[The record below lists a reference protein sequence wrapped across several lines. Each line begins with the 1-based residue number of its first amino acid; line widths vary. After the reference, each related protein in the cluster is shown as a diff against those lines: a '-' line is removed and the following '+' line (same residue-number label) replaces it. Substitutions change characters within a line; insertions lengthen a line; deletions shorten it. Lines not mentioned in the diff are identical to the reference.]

1 MFQLNSNSIIYI
13 ADAYHLKGASLI
25 IIMNFLKNLKIAFF
39 KRQFILLL
47 LIWAVVQGL
56 LIRQYGIVTNLEA
69 TKYIDE
75 ANHLLQFGYFNTNNH
90 YLYSTQIFLIAAVI
104 KLHLGF
110 SVIVIV
116 QLLLNLL
123 ATIMFYELSCF
134 FLKKPT
140 LATVASMFF
149 IINIPYQLYT
159 GYLFTESIFYSL
171 TIIYSSYVLR
181 LEKLTLKDWL
191 FILLFATLL
200 SITRPT
206 GILFFAVTLLYI
218 FFRFLNKL
226 GLLYKIIIISVSLAI
241 FLVIINSMLEAGG
254 SLDFMLPFKKENI
267 ICGVNTVSNAD
278 IKTIE
283 KGNSI
288 QGIVYYIFNNKEQF
302 LRLAGLKTLAFFGML
317 RTYYSLFHNI
327 LLGLFFYPFYIL
339 SFIGTWKKI
348 KQGDKALIYIVAIIL
363 LYWLTT
369 LLTCDDWHNRF
380 ILTISPFLFLLG
392 FAAFT
397 GKYSVSNEN

>member
-1 MFQLNSNSIIYI
+1 MI
-13 ADAYHLKGASLI
+13 
-25 IIMNFLKNLKIAFF
+25 FLKNLKIIFF

-47 LIWAVVQGL
+47 FLWAVVQGL
-56 LIRQYGIVTNLEA
+56 LIGQYGIVTNLEA

-75 ANHLLQFGYFNTNNH
+75 ANHFLQFGYFNTNNH

-110 SVIVIV
+110 RVIVAV
-116 QLLLNLL
+116 QLFLNLL
-123 ATIMFYELSCF
+123 ATIMFYKLSRS
-134 FLKKPT
+134 FLKRPT
-140 LATVASMFF
+140 LATAATLFF
-149 IINIPYQLYT
+149 IINLPYQSYT
-159 GYLFTESIFYSL
+159 AYLFTESIFYSL
-171 TIIYSSYVLR
+171 TIIYSSYILR
-181 LEKLTLKDWL
+181 LEKLTLKDWI

-206 GILFFAVTLLYI
+206 GVLFFAATLLYI
-218 FFRFLNKL
+218 FFRFFNNLEA
-226 GLLYKIIIISVSLAI
+226 LYKIITICVSLTF
-241 FLVIINSMLEAGG
+241 FLIIINSMLQAGG

-267 ICGVNTVSNAD
+267 ICGVNTVNNAD

-288 QGIVYYIFNNKEQF
+288 QGIGYYIFNNKEQF
-302 LRLAGLKTLAFFGML
+302 LKLAKLKTLAFFGML
-317 RTYYSLFHNI
+317 RTYYSLAHNI
-327 LLGLFFYPFYIL
+327 LLVLFFYPFYIL
-339 SFIGTWKKI
+339 SFIGMWKKFKVKEKSI
-348 KQGDKALIYIVAIIL
+348 IYMLSIIV

-380 ILTISPFLFLLG
+380 VLTVSPFLFLLG

-397 GKYSVSNEN
+397 KKASLPQK